1 MKYIRS
7 ELFNDYTRECRER
20 DILAGTRAGCVIC
33 EDDILRAHYIIADYF
48 IEEGEAVVYGVKN
61 YDLLSSAT
69 HRQVTNFG
77 GIEKW
82 ETDFQKMATLLYGLV
97 KNHAFHDGNKRTA
110 LLVLLLYMERCK
122 LQLRV
127 EQKKLETLLIRIAAN
142 RLDEYTSFAKYI
154 NNDEPII
161 NFIADLIKKYTRSQ
175 NKRYYTIT
183 FAEFNHKLNRFNVR
197 LCNPSGNYIDVH
209 KIIEE
214 KKMGLFTKQKDI
226 RIKQI
231 GFPGWKKQV
240 NIKALKEVLKAA
252 QLTAEY
258 GVDSDVFFNGEE
270 PIYALIHEYRGP
282 LARLKDE

>member
-7 ELFNDYTRECRER
+7 ELFNDYERECRER
-20 DILAGTRAGCVIC
+20 DVLAGTRVGCMIC

-110 LLVLLLYMERCK
+110 LLVLLLYIERCK

-127 EQKKLETLLIRIAAN
+127 EQSKLETLLIRIAAN

-161 NFIADLIKKYTRSQ
+161 NFIADLIKRYTRNQ
-175 NKRYYTIT
+175 NKRYYAIT

-226 RIKQI
+226 KIKQI

-270 PIYALIHEYRGP
+270 PIYTLIHEYRGP
-282 LARLKDE
+282 LSRLKDE

>member
-7 ELFNDYTRECRER
+7 ELFNDYERECRER
-20 DILAGTRAGCVIC
+20 DVLAGTRAGCMIC

-110 LLVLLLYMERCK
+110 LLVLLLYIERCK

-127 EQKKLETLLIRIAAN
+127 EQSKLETLLIRIAAN

-161 NFIADLIKKYTRSQ
+161 NFIADLIKRYTRNQ

-226 RIKQI
+226 KIKQI

-270 PIYALIHEYRGP
+270 PIYTLIHEYRGP
-282 LARLKDE
+282 LSRLKDE

>member
-7 ELFNDYTRECRER
+7 ELFNDYERECRER
-20 DILAGTRAGCVIC
+20 DVLAGNRAGCMIC

-110 LLVLLLYMERCK
+110 LLVLLLYIERCK

-127 EQKKLETLLIRIAAN
+127 EQSKLETLLIRIAAN

-161 NFIADLIKKYTRSQ
+161 NFIADLIKRYTRNQ

-226 RIKQI
+226 KIKQI

-270 PIYALIHEYRGP
+270 PIYTLIHEYSGP
-282 LARLKDE
+282 LSRLKDE

>member
-142 RLDEYTSFAKYI
+142 RLDEYPSFAKYI

-270 PIYALIHEYRGP
+270 PIYTLIHEYRGP

>member
-7 ELFNDYTRECRER
+7 ELFNDYERECRER
-20 DILAGTRAGCVIC
+20 DVLAGTRAGCMIC

-127 EQKKLETLLIRIAAN
+127 EQSKLETLLIRIAAN

-161 NFIADLIKKYTRSQ
+161 NFIADLIKRYTRNQ

-226 RIKQI
+226 KIKQI

-270 PIYALIHEYRGP
+270 PIYALIQEYRGP
-282 LARLKDE
+282 LSRLKDE

>member
-97 KNHAFHDGNKRTA
+97 KNHAFHVHSARTWH
-110 LLVLLLYMERCK
+110 R
-122 LQLRV
+122 RNW
-127 EQKKLETLLIRIAAN
+127 I
-142 RLDEYTSFAKYI
+142 
-154 NNDEPII
+154 
-161 NFIADLIKKYTRSQ
+161 
-175 NKRYYTIT
+175 
-183 FAEFNHKLNRFNVR
+183 
-197 LCNPSGNYIDVH
+197 
-209 KIIEE
+209 
-214 KKMGLFTKQKDI
+214 
-226 RIKQI
+226 
-231 GFPGWKKQV
+231 
-240 NIKALKEVLKAA
+240 
-252 QLTAEY
+252 
-258 GVDSDVFFNGEE
+258 
-270 PIYALIHEYRGP
+270 
-282 LARLKDE
+282 